1 MFKTKKSFLLCLIAA
16 TALGWIA
23 HDVATPWQIKA
34 QKPLFASGDRLKAM
48 NSVGRDGVLNGDIAL
63 FQARGDC
70 LPHAKLVQ
78 LLPQGDWISAI
89 YRCSHIVNEVPVIG
103 ELVVRLDRKN
113 NFSGYAV
120 GFAPAASNIPF
131 GEIARLGPY

>member
-16 TALGWIA
+16 TAFGWIA

-34 QKPLFASGDRLKAM
+34 QKQLFAWGDHLKAM
-48 NSVGRDGVLNGDIAL
+48 NGVGRDGVLNGDIAL
-63 FQARGDC
+63 YEARGDC
-70 LPHAKLVQ
+70 LPQAKLVQ
-78 LLPQGDWISAI
+78 LLPQGTWISAI
-89 YRCSHIVNEVPVIG
+89 YRCSHIVDEMPVIG
-103 ELVVRLDRKN
+103 ELVVRLDRDEY
-113 NFSGYAV
+113 FSGYAV